1 MLSKVIAIAQQKGGT
16 GKTTL
21 AVHLA
26 LAFIKYHNLKVAIID
41 TDPQGSLGKWFM
53 IRTEKKISN
62 DNLTFKTA
70 SLWGAQYESKTLKND
85 NDIVI
90 IDTPPK
96 IESDARPSIEAADLV
111 LIPMAASHVD
121 FWATGAIVEI
131 AKKANKKIL
140 IQINRSN
147 QRSKLITKTNDFI
160 KSLNFKTASLWGA
173 QYESKILKKDHDVII
188 IDTPPKI
195 ESDARPSIEAADLVL
210 IPVTPSHVDFWATE
224 AIVEIAK
231 KANKKILIQ
240 INRANQRSKLISK
253 TNEYIK
259 SINVSSTNTIIG
271 NRQIYAS
278 SMGEG
283 KTAVE
288 KQKKS
293 NAVEEMKKLSDQI
306 LEELK

>member
-1 MLSKVIAIAQQKGGT
+1 MLSKVITISQQKGGS
-16 GKTTL
+16 GKTTI

-26 LAFIKYHNLKVAIID
+26 LAFIKYHKLKVAIID

-53 IRTEKKISN
+53 IRTEKKVSN

-85 NDIVI
+85 HDIVI

-111 LIPMAASHVD
+111 IIPMAASHVD

-140 IQINRSN
+140 IQINRSS
-147 QRSKLITKTNDFI
+147 QRSKLIVKTNDFI
-160 KSLNFKTASLWGA
+160 KSLNL
-173 QYESKILKKDHDVII
+173 
-188 IDTPPKI
+188 
-195 ESDARPSIEAADLVL
+195 
-210 IPVTPSHVDFWATE
+210 
-224 AIVEIAK
+224 
-231 KANKKILIQ
+231 
-240 INRANQRSKLISK
+240 
-253 TNEYIK
+253 
-259 SINVSSTNTIIG
+259 SSTKTIIG
-271 NRQIYAS
+271 NRQIFAS

-293 NAVEEMKKLSDQI
+293 NAIDEIKNLSEQI
-306 LEELK
+306 LAELK

>member
-1 MLSKVIAIAQQKGGT
+1 MLSKVITISQQKGGT

-26 LAFIKYHNLKVAIID
+26 MAFIKYHNLKVAIID

-53 IRTEKKISN
+53 IRSEKKVSN
-62 DNLTFKTA
+62 ENLTFKTA

-85 NDIVI
+85 HDIVI

-96 IESDARPSIEAADLV
+96 IESDARPAIEAADLV

-140 IQINRSN
+140 VQINRSS
-147 QRSKLITKTNDFI
+147 QRSKLIEKTKDFI
-160 KSLNFKTASLWGA
+160 KSLD
-173 QYESKILKKDHDVII
+173 LK
-188 IDTPPKI
+188 
-195 ESDARPSIEAADLVL
+195 S
-210 IPVTPSHVDFWATE
+210 TE
-224 AIVEIAK
+224 
-231 KANKKILIQ
+231 
-240 INRANQRSKLISK
+240 
-253 TNEYIK
+253 
-259 SINVSSTNTIIG
+259 TIIG
-271 NRQIYAS
+271 NRQIYTS

-288 KQKKS
+288 KQRKG
-293 NAVEEMKKLSDQI
+293 NAVDEIKKLSDQI
-306 LEELK
+306 LNQLN

>member
-26 LAFIKYHNLKVAIID
+26 LAFIKYHNLKVAVID

-53 IRTEKKISN
+53 IRTEKKLSN

-85 NDIVI
+85 HDIVI

-111 LIPMAASHVD
+111 LIPMSASHVD
-121 FWATGAIVEI
+121 FWATGAIVDI

-160 KSLNFKTASLWGA
+160 KSLAL
-173 QYESKILKKDHDVII
+173 L
-188 IDTPPKI
+188 
-195 ESDARPSIEAADLVL
+195 
-210 IPVTPSHVDFWATE
+210 
-224 AIVEIAK
+224 
-231 KANKKILIQ
+231 
-240 INRANQRSKLISK
+240 
-253 TNEYIK
+253 
-259 SINVSSTNTIIG
+259 STKTIIG

-288 KQKKS
+288 KQKKG
-293 NAVEEMKKLSDQI
+293 NAVEEIKNLSEQI
-306 LEELK
+306 LSEIK

>member
-1 MLSKVIAIAQQKGGT
+1 MMLSKVITISQQKGGT

-26 LAFIKYHNLKVAIID
+26 MAFIKYHNLKVAIID

-53 IRTEKKISN
+53 IRSEKKVSN
-62 DNLTFKTA
+62 ENLTFKTA

-85 NDIVI
+85 HDIVI

-140 IQINRSN
+140 AQINRSS
-147 QRSKLITKTNDFI
+147 QRSKLMDKTKDFI
-160 KSLNFKTASLWGA
+160 KSLD
-173 QYESKILKKDHDVII
+173 LKPTH
-188 IDTPPKI
+188 
-195 ESDARPSIEAADLVL
+195 
-210 IPVTPSHVDFWATE
+210 
-224 AIVEIAK
+224 
-231 KANKKILIQ
+231 
-240 INRANQRSKLISK
+240 
-253 TNEYIK
+253 
-259 SINVSSTNTIIG
+259 TIIG
-271 NRQIYAS
+271 NRQIYTS

-288 KQKKS
+288 KQKKG
-293 NAVEEMKKLSDQI
+293 NAVDEIKKLSDQI
-306 LEELK
+306 LNELN

>member
-1 MLSKVIAIAQQKGGT
+1 MLSKVITISQQKGGT

-26 LAFIKYHNLKVAIID
+26 MAFIKYHNLKVAIID

-62 DNLTFKTA
+62 ENLTFKTA

-85 NDIVI
+85 HDIVI

-140 IQINRSN
+140 AQINRSS
-147 QRSKLITKTNDFI
+147 QRSKLIDKTKDFI
-160 KSLNFKTASLWGA
+160 KSLDL
-173 QYESKILKKDHDVII
+173 ES
-188 IDTPPKI
+188 T
-195 ESDARPSIEAADLVL
+195 
-210 IPVTPSHVDFWATE
+210 
-224 AIVEIAK
+224 
-231 KANKKILIQ
+231 Q
-240 INRANQRSKLISK
+240 
-253 TNEYIK
+253 
-259 SINVSSTNTIIG
+259 TIIG
-271 NRQIYAS
+271 NRQIYTS

-288 KQKKS
+288 KQRKG
-293 NAVEEMKKLSDQI
+293 NAVDEIKKLSDQI
-306 LEELK
+306 LNQLN

>member
-1 MLSKVIAIAQQKGGT
+1 MLSKVITISQQKGGT

-26 LAFIKYHNLKVAIID
+26 MAFIKYHDLKVAIID

-53 IRTEKKISN
+53 IRTEKKVSN
-62 DNLTFKTA
+62 QNLTFKTA

-85 NDIVI
+85 HDIVI

-121 FWATGAIVEI
+121 FWATGAIVDI

-140 IQINRSN
+140 AQINRSS
-147 QRSKLITKTNDFI
+147 QRSKLINKTKDFI
-160 KSLNFKTASLWGA
+160 KSL
-173 QYESKILKKDHDVII
+173 
-188 IDTPPKI
+188 
-195 ESDARPSIEAADLVL
+195 DLD
-210 IPVTPSHVDFWATE
+210 STE
-224 AIVEIAK
+224 
-231 KANKKILIQ
+231 
-240 INRANQRSKLISK
+240 
-253 TNEYIK
+253 
-259 SINVSSTNTIIG
+259 TIIG
-271 NRQIYAS
+271 NRQIYTS

-288 KQKKS
+288 KQKKG
-293 NAVEEMKKLSDQI
+293 NAVDEIKNLSDQI
-306 LEELK
+306 LNQLN

>member
-1 MLSKVIAIAQQKGGT
+1 MLSKVITISQQKGGT

-53 IRTEKKISN
+53 IREEKKLSN

-70 SLWGAQYESKTLKND
+70 SLWGAQYESKTLKKN

-96 IESDARPSIEAADLV
+96 IESDARPSIESADLV

-147 QRSKLITKTNDFI
+147 QRSKLISKTNDFI
-160 KSLNFKTASLWGA
+160 KSLNLS
-173 QYESKILKKDHDVII
+173 
-188 IDTPPKI
+188 
-195 ESDARPSIEAADLVL
+195 
-210 IPVTPSHVDFWATE
+210 AT
-224 AIVEIAK
+224 K
-231 KANKKILIQ
+231 
-240 INRANQRSKLISK
+240 
-253 TNEYIK
+253 
-259 SINVSSTNTIIG
+259 TIIG
-271 NRQIYAS
+271 NRQIFAA

-293 NAVEEMKKLSDQI
+293 SAIDEIKNLSEQI
-306 LEELK
+306 LLEIK

>member
-1 MLSKVIAIAQQKGGT
+1 MMLSKVITISQQKGGS

-26 LAFIKYHNLKVAIID
+26 LAFIKYYNLKIAIID

-53 IRTEKKISN
+53 IRTEKKVSN
-62 DNLTFKTA
+62 NNLTFKTA
-70 SLWGAQYESKTLKND
+70 SLWGAQYESKTLKKD
-85 NDIVI
+85 HDIVI

-96 IESDARPSIEAADLV
+96 IESDARPSIESADLV
-111 LIPMAASHVD
+111 LIPVSASHVD

-147 QRSKLITKTNDFI
+147 QRSKLISKTNDFI
-160 KSLNFKTASLWGA
+160 KSLNLS
-173 QYESKILKKDHDVII
+173 
-188 IDTPPKI
+188 
-195 ESDARPSIEAADLVL
+195 
-210 IPVTPSHVDFWATE
+210 AT
-224 AIVEIAK
+224 K
-231 KANKKILIQ
+231 
-240 INRANQRSKLISK
+240 
-253 TNEYIK
+253 
-259 SINVSSTNTIIG
+259 TIIG
-271 NRQIYAS
+271 NRQIYAA

-293 NAVEEMKKLSDQI
+293 NAVEEIKQLSEQV
-306 LEELK
+306 LSEVK

>member
-1 MLSKVIAIAQQKGGT
+1 MLSKVITISQQKGGT

-26 LAFIKYHNLKVAIID
+26 MAFIKYHDLKVAIID

-53 IRTEKKISN
+53 IRTEKKVSN
-62 DNLTFKTA
+62 ENLTFKTA

-85 NDIVI
+85 HDIVI

-121 FWATGAIVEI
+121 FWATGAIVDI

-140 IQINRSN
+140 AQINRSS
-147 QRSKLITKTNDFI
+147 QRSKLIDKTKDFI
-160 KSLNFKTASLWGA
+160 KSL
-173 QYESKILKKDHDVII
+173 
-188 IDTPPKI
+188 
-195 ESDARPSIEAADLVL
+195 DL
-210 IPVTPSHVDFWATE
+210 
-224 AIVEIAK
+224 
-231 KANKKILIQ
+231 Q
-240 INRANQRSKLISK
+240 
-253 TNEYIK
+253 
-259 SINVSSTNTIIG
+259 STDTIIG
-271 NRQIYAS
+271 NRQIYTS

-288 KQKKS
+288 KQRKG
-293 NAVEEMKKLSDQI
+293 NAVDEIKKLSGQI
-306 LEELK
+306 LNQLN

>member
-1 MLSKVIAIAQQKGGT
+1 MLSKVITIAQQKGGT

-53 IRTEKKISN
+53 IREEKKLSN

-70 SLWGAQYESKTLKND
+70 SLWGAQYESKALKKD
-85 NDIVI
+85 HDIVI

-96 IESDARPSIEAADLV
+96 IESDARPSIESADLV

-140 IQINRSN
+140 VQINRSS
-147 QRSKLITKTNDFI
+147 QRSKLISKTNDFI
-160 KSLNFKTASLWGA
+160 KSLNLS
-173 QYESKILKKDHDVII
+173 
-188 IDTPPKI
+188 
-195 ESDARPSIEAADLVL
+195 
-210 IPVTPSHVDFWATE
+210 AT
-224 AIVEIAK
+224 K
-231 KANKKILIQ
+231 
-240 INRANQRSKLISK
+240 
-253 TNEYIK
+253 
-259 SINVSSTNTIIG
+259 TIIG
-271 NRQIYAS
+271 NRQIYTA

-288 KQKKS
+288 KQKKGI
-293 NAVEEMKKLSDQI
+293 AVEEIKQLSEQI
-306 LEELK
+306 LSEIK

>member
-1 MLSKVIAIAQQKGGT
+1 MLSKVITISQQKGGT

-26 LAFIKYHNLKVAIID
+26 MGFVKYHNYKVAVVD

-53 IRTEKKISN
+53 IRSEKKIPN

-70 SLWGAQYESKTLKND
+70 SLWGAQYESKALKKD
-85 NDIVI
+85 HDIVI

-96 IESDARPSIEAADLV
+96 IESDARPSIESADLV
-111 LIPMAASHVD
+111 LIPVSASHVD

-140 IQINRSN
+140 IQINRSS
-147 QRSKLITKTNDFI
+147 QRSKLISKTNDFI
-160 KSLNFKTASLWGA
+160 KSLNL
-173 QYESKILKKDHDVII
+173 
-188 IDTPPKI
+188 
-195 ESDARPSIEAADLVL
+195 
-210 IPVTPSHVDFWATE
+210 
-224 AIVEIAK
+224 
-231 KANKKILIQ
+231 
-240 INRANQRSKLISK
+240 
-253 TNEYIK
+253 
-259 SINVSSTNTIIG
+259 SSTKTIIG
-271 NRQIYAS
+271 NRQIFAS

-293 NAVEEMKKLSDQI
+293 NAVEEIKQLSEQI
-306 LEELK
+306 LSEIK

>member
-1 MLSKVIAIAQQKGGT
+1 MLSKVITIAQQKGGT

-21 AVHLA
+21 SVHLA

-41 TDPQGSLGKWFM
+41 TDPQGSLGKWFI

-62 DNLTFKTA
+62 DGLTFKTA

-85 NDIVI
+85 HDIVI

-96 IESDARPSIEAADLV
+96 IESDARPSIEASDLV
-111 LIPMAASHVD
+111 LIPIAASQVD
-121 FWATGAIVEI
+121 FWATGAIVDI

-160 KSLNFKTASLWGA
+160 KSLAL
-173 QYESKILKKDHDVII
+173 
-188 IDTPPKI
+188 
-195 ESDARPSIEAADLVL
+195 
-210 IPVTPSHVDFWATE
+210 
-224 AIVEIAK
+224 
-231 KANKKILIQ
+231 
-240 INRANQRSKLISK
+240 
-253 TNEYIK
+253 
-259 SINVSSTNTIIG
+259 SSTKTIIG

-288 KQKKS
+288 KQKKG
-293 NAVEEMKKLSDQI
+293 NAVEEIKNLSEQI
-306 LEELK
+306 LSELK

>member
-1 MLSKVIAIAQQKGGT
+1 MLSKVITISQQKGGT

-26 LAFIKYHNLKVAIID
+26 MAFIKYHNLKVAIID

-53 IRTEKKISN
+53 IRTENKVSN
-62 DNLTFKTA
+62 ENLTFKTA

-140 IQINRSN
+140 AQINRSS
-147 QRSKLITKTNDFI
+147 QRSKLIDKTKDFI
-160 KSLNFKTASLWGA
+160 KSL
-173 QYESKILKKDHDVII
+173 
-188 IDTPPKI
+188 
-195 ESDARPSIEAADLVL
+195 DLQ
-210 IPVTPSHVDFWATE
+210 STE
-224 AIVEIAK
+224 
-231 KANKKILIQ
+231 
-240 INRANQRSKLISK
+240 
-253 TNEYIK
+253 
-259 SINVSSTNTIIG
+259 TIIG
-271 NRQIYAS
+271 NRQIYTS

-288 KQKKS
+288 KQRKG
-293 NAVEEMKKLSDQI
+293 NAVDEIKKLSDQI
-306 LEELK
+306 LNQLN

>member
-1 MLSKVIAIAQQKGGT
+1 MLSKVITISQQKGGT

-53 IRTEKKISN
+53 IRTEKKLSN

-70 SLWGAQYESKTLKND
+70 SLWGAQYESKALKKD
-85 NDIVI
+85 HDIVI

-96 IESDARPSIEAADLV
+96 IESDARPSIESADLV
-111 LIPMAASHVD
+111 LIPVAASHVD

-140 IQINRSN
+140 IQINRSS
-147 QRSKLITKTNDFI
+147 QRSKLIRKTNEFI
-160 KSLNFKTASLWGA
+160 KSLNLS
-173 QYESKILKKDHDVII
+173 
-188 IDTPPKI
+188 
-195 ESDARPSIEAADLVL
+195 
-210 IPVTPSHVDFWATE
+210 AT
-224 AIVEIAK
+224 K
-231 KANKKILIQ
+231 
-240 INRANQRSKLISK
+240 
-253 TNEYIK
+253 
-259 SINVSSTNTIIG
+259 TIIG
-271 NRQIYAS
+271 NRQIFAA

-293 NAVEEMKKLSDQI
+293 SAVEEIKQLSEQI
-306 LEELK
+306 LSEIK

>member
-1 MLSKVIAIAQQKGGT
+1 MLSKVITIAQQKGGT

-26 LAFIKYHNLKVAIID
+26 LAFIKYHDLKIAIID

-53 IRTEKKISN
+53 IREEKKLSN

-70 SLWGAQYESKTLKND
+70 SLGGAQYESKALKKD
-85 NDIVI
+85 HDIVI

-96 IESDARPSIEAADLV
+96 IESDARPSIE
-111 LIPMAASHVD
+111 S
-121 FWATGAIVEI
+121 
-131 AKKANKKIL
+131 
-140 IQINRSN
+140 
-147 QRSKLITKTNDFI
+147 
-160 KSLNFKTASLWGA
+160 
-173 QYESKILKKDHDVII
+173 
-188 IDTPPKI
+188 
-195 ESDARPSIEAADLVL
+195 ADLVL
-210 IPVTPSHVDFWATE
+210 IPVAASQVDFWATG

-253 TNEYIK
+253 TNDFIK
-259 SINVSSTNTIIG
+259 SLNLSATKTIIG
-271 NRQIYAS
+271 NRQIFAS

-293 NAVEEMKKLSDQI
+293 NAVEEVKKLSEQI
-306 LEELK
+306 LLEIKQ

>member
-1 MLSKVIAIAQQKGGT
+1 MLSKVITISQQKGGS

-26 LAFIKYHNLKVAIID
+26 LAFIKYHNLKVAVID

-53 IRTEKKISN
+53 IRTEKKVSN

-70 SLWGAQYESKTLKND
+70 SLWGAQYESKTLKKD
-85 NDIVI
+85 HDIVI

-96 IESDARPSIEAADLV
+96 IESDARPAIESADLV
-111 LIPMAASHVD
+111 LIPVAASHVD

-140 IQINRSN
+140 IQINRSS
-147 QRSKLITKTNDFI
+147 QRSKLITKTNEFI
-160 KSLNFKTASLWGA
+160 KSLNLS
-173 QYESKILKKDHDVII
+173 
-188 IDTPPKI
+188 
-195 ESDARPSIEAADLVL
+195 
-210 IPVTPSHVDFWATE
+210 AT
-224 AIVEIAK
+224 K
-231 KANKKILIQ
+231 
-240 INRANQRSKLISK
+240 
-253 TNEYIK
+253 
-259 SINVSSTNTIIG
+259 TIIG
-271 NRQIYAS
+271 NRQIFAA

-293 NAVEEMKKLSDQI
+293 NAVEEIKQLSEQI
-306 LEELK
+306 LSEVK